1 MSEKVVKVSE
11 STAKR
16 LFDCSTIDYKSLAF
30 TNESIYS
37 ITPYKLANSIT
48 NYLFEI
54 HYKKYDRYPNII
66 VDATANVGGNTIS
79 FSKRAEIV
87 YSFEIKLTTANI
99 LLHNLR
105 VNGIS
110 NVNVINDDFKKYINN
125 LFLNDVDMV
134 FIDPP
139 WYIDNIPNKGM
150 SIDYTNKSPID
161 EIIITIKNIKDI
173 LIAIKVPKK
182 YTTKV
187 PPIKCIQYKKLDVL
201 VY

>member
-30 TNESIYS
+30 TDESVYS

-48 NYLFEI
+48 NYLFEMY
-54 HYKKYDRYPNII
+54 YKKYGKYPNII

-79 FSKRAEIV
+79 FSKRADIV
-87 YSFEIKLTTANI
+87 YSFEIKLITANI
-99 LLHNLR
+99 LSHNLQ
-105 VNGIS
+105 VNGIN

-125 LFLNDVDMV
+125 LFLDDVDMI

-139 WYIDNIPNKGM
+139 WYINNMPNKGM
-150 SIDYTNKSPID
+150 SIDTNKSPID
-161 EIIITIKNIKDI
+161 EIIVSIKNIKDI
-173 LIAIKVPKK
+173 LVAIKVPKK
-182 YTTKV
+182 YTTKI